1 MPQSIL
7 IIEDD
12 KAVSASMALGLTDAG
27 FAVLE
32 AAEASAA
39 MRIFLHEAPDLVLLD
54 LGIGGEGGMVLL
66 RNMKKVR
73 PATPVIIVSGRTHIS
88 NAIEAFKAGAWD
100 YVTKPI
106 ASLGVFINSLRN
118 CLAQTRLQQRVQDTQ
133 EHLFR
138 LVQNLPVI
146 IFIINRN
153 LEFEFLN
160 QTTQPILGFAPQE
173 ILESPRPFLRR
184 VIPEDRKRFVR
195 AIRKSLRHNAE
206 GFRLEF
212 RFRHKKGYTVTLEAQ
227 SIVPPLAPGAT
238 PDRVEGMIADVTR
251 NSFLDKILRQN
262 EKLNMLR
269 TMTEE
274 VAHEI
279 RNPLVSLGGFA
290 RKLHTRFPEAV
301 ETGVILEECG
311 RLERLV
317 QRIGAYLEP
326 IDVQLTRC
334 RLPATLAFV
343 MNLLG
348 GRLDRKGVT
357 PVIDVGDGLPPVLAD
372 QEFLHRIFIYLVGHG
387 ADILEQSGDM
397 RIRASAANGLVR
409 VTLRMEPVKP
419 ATQSR
424 DSLIMPF
431 EDDERNLAMCYRL
444 MERIGG
450 HLHLGR
456 EGSAALI
463 TASFPRHPRP
473 DEAGE
478 PD

>member
-12 KAVSASMALGLTDAG
+12 EGVRTSMALGLTDAG

-32 AAEASAA
+32 AAEVSAA
-39 MRIFLHEAPDLVLLD
+39 MRLFLHEAPDLVLLD
-54 LGIGGEGGMVLL
+54 LGIGGEDGMILL

-88 NAIEAFKAGAWD
+88 DAIEAFKAGAWD

-160 QTTQPILGFAPQE
+160 QTTQPILGYSPQE
-173 ILESPRPFLRR
+173 ILESPKPFLKR
-184 VIPEDRKRFVR
+184 VIPEDRKKFVG
-195 AIRKSLRHNAE
+195 AIKKSLRPDAE

-212 RFRHKKGYTVTLEAQ
+212 RFRHKKGYTVALEAQ
-227 SIVPPLAPGAT
+227 SIVQPLAPGAA

-251 NSFLDKILRQN
+251 NSYLDKLLLQN

-290 RKLHTRFPEAV
+290 RKLRDRFPEAV

-317 QRIGAYLEP
+317 QRIDAYLEP
-326 IDVQLTRC
+326 IDVQMTRC
-334 RLPATLAFV
+334 HLPATLAFV

-348 GRLDRKGVT
+348 GRLERKGVT
-357 PVIDVGDGLPPVLAD
+357 AVIEINDGLPPVLAD

-387 ADILEQSGDM
+387 ADILEQPGGMS
-397 RIRASAANGLVR
+397 IIASRTDGRVS
-409 VTLRMEPVKP
+409 VTLRMEPVLP
-419 ATQSR
+419 PTRNR

-456 EGSAALI
+456 EGSAALM
-463 TASFPRHPRP
+463 TASFPRHPGP
-473 DEAGE
+473 DEAIQAG
-478 PD
+478 

>member
-12 KAVSASMALGLTDAG
+12 EAVRTSMALGLTDAG

-39 MRIFLHEAPDLVLLD
+39 MRLFLHEAPDLVLLD
-54 LGIGGEGGMVLL
+54 LGIGGEDGMVLL

-73 PATPVIIVSGRTHIS
+73 PAVPVIIVSGRTHIS
-88 NAIEAFKAGAWD
+88 DAIEAFKAGAWD

-138 LVQNLPVI
+138 LVQHLPVI

-153 LEFEFLN
+153 LKFEFLN
-160 QTTQPILGFAPQE
+160 QTTQQVLGYSPQE
-173 ILESPRPFLRR
+173 ILESPRPFLKR
-184 VIPEDRKRFVR
+184 VIPEDRKRFVG
-195 AIRKSLRHNAE
+195 AIKKSLQPDAE
-206 GFRLEF
+206 GFRLGF
-212 RFRHKKGYTVTLEAQ
+212 RFRHKKGYTVALEAQ
-227 SIVPPLAPGAT
+227 SIVQPLAPGAA

-251 NSFLDKILRQN
+251 NSYLDKLLLQN

-290 RKLHTRFPEAV
+290 RKLRTRFPEAV
-301 ETGVILEECG
+301 ETAVILEECG

-326 IDVQLTRC
+326 IDVQLTHC
-334 RLPATLAFV
+334 RLPASLAFV

-348 GRLDRKGVT
+348 GRLERKGVT
-357 PVIDVGDGLPPVLAD
+357 PVIDVNDDLPPVLAD

-387 ADILEQSGDM
+387 VDILEQSGGM
-397 RIRASAANGLVR
+397 RIGASPANGLVS

-419 ATQSR
+419 PTQSR

-463 TASFPRHPRP
+463 TASFPRHPHP
-473 DEAGE
+473 DETGE

>member
-12 KAVSASMALGLTDAG
+12 DAVRASMATGLTDAG

-32 AAEASAA
+32 ASEASAA
-39 MRIFLHEAPDLVLLD
+39 MGLFLHETPDLVLLD
-54 LGIGGEGGMVLL
+54 LGIGGENGMVLL

-160 QTTQPILGFAPQE
+160 QTTQQVLGYAPQE

-184 VIPEDRKRFVR
+184 VVPEDRKRFVG
-195 AIRKSLRHNAE
+195 AIKKSLQPDAE

-212 RFRHKKGYTVTLEAQ
+212 RFRHKKGYTVALEAQ
-227 SIVPPLAPGAT
+227 SIVQPLAPGAA

-251 NSFLDKILRQN
+251 NSYLDKILLQN

-290 RKLHTRFPEAV
+290 RKLRTRFPEAA
-301 ETGVILEECG
+301 ETEVILEECG

-326 IDVQLTRC
+326 IDVRLTSC
-334 RLPATLAFV
+334 SLPATLAFV

-348 GRLDRKGVT
+348 GRLERKGVT
-357 PVIDVGDGLPPVLAD
+357 VVIDVDDGLPPVLGD
-372 QEFLHRIFIYLVGHG
+372 PDFLHRIFIYLVSHG
-387 ADILEQSGDM
+387 ADIVEHSGVM
-397 RIRASAANGLVR
+397 RISAARTNGPVS
-409 VTLRMEPVKP
+409 VTLRMEPVRLLSR
-419 ATQSR
+419 SR

-444 MERIGG
+444 MERSGG
-450 HLHLGR
+450 HLHLER
-456 EGSAALI
+456 EGSAALMI
-463 TASFPRHPRP
+463 ASFPRHPRP

-478 PD
+478 PA